1 MKHLVS
7 FIFILVITRPLT
19 FAADDRNLIPSFLK
33 SVTVYRTAAELSHTA
48 KANLKKGNNEII
60 IEGLSNKL
68 DVSSLQIGSDG
79 NLTIMSVEYSMDYLK
94 PVEKSAVVN
103 KLEETLATLQKHWS
117 DVQVIL
123 KTDYEL
129 LELLKANKEIR
140 GTQTGLNVSELIKM
154 MDYYKMKMGQLQNEI
169 NQYKEKEKLLNDD
182 MKNIQNQIGQEE
194 QKNVRS
200 SGRLL
205 LQLNSPL
212 TAAYNF
218 TISYLSQ
225 NAYWTPFYDL
235 RVQNISKPLQIV
247 YKAKII
253 QSTGID
259 WKQVKLTLST
269 STPNQNGSAPV
280 LSTWFLSYLNPII
293 RRNSF
298 LKQNQIQA
306 YGAPVAKS
314 MAPVSAD
321 KEMNNDMG
329 DYVWVADKELNV
341 TFNIDLPYDVA
352 SNGKEQTVALKEYEV
367 PAIYKFY
374 AAPKLDQD
382 AYLLAEIQDWEKLNL
397 LPGEAN
403 IIFEGVYVGKSFID
417 PNSVNDTLNITLG
430 RDKRVV
436 VKREKLVD
444 FSSQKFVGSNKKQ
457 IFTYEL
463 TVKNNKK
470 EKLQLLL
477 KDQFPLSTNKEI
489 EVEILET
496 SGGSVNNDNGVVT
509 WKLDLAP
516 GENKKVRISYAVK
529 FPKDR
534 IINAH

>member
-1 MKHLVS
+1 
-7 FIFILVITRPLT
+7 
-19 FAADDRNLIPSFLK
+19 
-33 SVTVYRTAAELSHTA
+33 
-48 KANLKKGNNEII
+48 
-60 IEGLSNKL
+60 
-68 DVSSLQIGSDG
+68 
-79 NLTIMSVEYSMDYLK
+79 
-94 PVEKSAVVN
+94 
-103 KLEETLATLQKHWS
+103 
-117 DVQVIL
+117 
-123 KTDYEL
+123 
-129 LELLKANKEIR
+129 
-140 GTQTGLNVSELIKM
+140 
-154 MDYYKMKMGQLQNEI
+154 
-169 NQYKEKEKLLNDD
+169 
-182 MKNIQNQIGQEE
+182 
-194 QKNVRS
+194 
-200 SGRLL
+200 
-205 LQLNSPL
+205 
-212 TAAYNF
+212 
-218 TISYLSQ
+218 
-225 NAYWTPFYDL
+225 
-235 RVQNISKPLQIV
+235 
-247 YKAKII
+247 
-253 QSTGID
+253 
-259 WKQVKLTLST
+259 
-269 STPNQNGSAPV
+269 
-280 LSTWFLSYLNPII
+280 
-293 RRNSF
+293 
-298 LKQNQIQA
+298 
-306 YGAPVAKS
+306 